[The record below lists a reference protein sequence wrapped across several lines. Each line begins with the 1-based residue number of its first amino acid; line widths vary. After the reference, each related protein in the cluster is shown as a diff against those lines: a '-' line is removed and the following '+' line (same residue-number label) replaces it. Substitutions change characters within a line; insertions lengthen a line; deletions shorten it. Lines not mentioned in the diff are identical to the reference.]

1 MALWGSKEKTADN
14 LGTCGI
20 DVSTKILTCTN
31 ANMQND
37 VEPGWVC
44 TVGAG
49 ATYGYAIVKEVT
61 SASTCTLVSVENLVS
76 PHNSESG
83 TDVPAGAALQISQEP
98 LYIVNSAAGN
108 YYAPEIKTT
117 AAHHHA
123 TTGSGVLGFSTSHI
137 VSGIYGVDT
146 AEQQEAVDD
155 NSPYKPAHAGWVGI
169 TTYVDQHGNLRVKT
183 ETFVAMGKDHD
194 NLGGIQNDGDRV
206 DSDDAIL
213 PDS

>member
-1 MALWGSKEKTADN
+1 MALWGTKELYGS
-14 LGTCGI
+14 LGTCEI
-20 DVSTKILTCTN
+20 DVSTKILTTSGN
-31 ANMQND
+31 KLVTSGIQTGD
-37 VEPGWVC
+37 VC
-44 TVGAG
+44 TIGAG

-194 NLGGIQNDGDRV
+194 NLGGIQNDATGDF
-206 DSDDAIL
+206 DDDAIL